1 MKTKTNRIHFAAV
14 TGICVI
20 ALAMFFASGCGKK
33 ESGEGKKKLNLYIW
47 SAYLSDELINKFQKE
62 TGVEVH
68 YDTYDSNEALEEKLQ
83 SGIAEYDIVVPS
95 DYTVRRLVV
104 QNLLENLDHKRLSNI
119 KNISPRL
126 LNLSFDPQNAHSIP
140 FLWGTAGIGYD
151 KTKVTEP
158 VDSWGVLWNPK
169 FKDQILMLDDM
180 RECFA
185 VALKWKGHSVNS
197 KNPAELEEAKNLL
210 TQQKPLVK
218 IYSSSDFDEKLLSGD
233 VWLAHGWSGQ
243 LAKAKD
249 HKPGLAYVV
258 PKEGATIWVDCMA
271 IPKTAPHKDEAYM
284 FMNWVMDAQV
294 AADITNFSGYPSPNE
309 AAKAYIKP
317 EYLNDPAR
325 YPDEATLSKCE
336 FLEDLG
342 EATQIMDRYWTEIKS
357 R

>member
-1 MKTKTNRIHFAAV
+1 MKDKLLRYFII
-14 TGICVI
+14 TGISAVI
-20 ALAMFFASGCGKK
+20 LISLFTCGDKR
-33 ESGEGKKKLNLYIW
+33 EGNQAKKKLNLYIW
-47 SAYLSDELINKFQKE
+47 SAYLSDEIINKFEQQ
-62 TGVEVH
+62 TGIDVH

-95 DYTVRRLVV
+95 DYTVRRLIV
-104 QNLLENLDHKRLSNI
+104 QDLLEKLDHTKLSNL
-119 KNISPRL
+119 KNTSPHL
-126 LNLSFDPQNAHSIP
+126 LNLSFDPENEHSVP

-151 KTKVTEP
+151 KTKVTGS
-158 VDSWGVLWNPK
+158 VDSWSILWNPQY
-169 FKDQILMLDDM
+169 KDQILMLDDM
-180 RECFA
+180 RECFG

-210 TQQKPLVK
+210 IQQKPLVK

-249 HKPGLAYVV
+249 HKPSLAYVV

-271 IPKTAPHKDEAYM
+271 IPKSAPHKEEAYA
-284 FMNWVMDAQV
+284 FMNWVMEPQI
-294 AADITNFSGYPSPNE
+294 AADIANFSGYPSPNE
-309 AAKAYIKP
+309 KAKAYIKP

-325 YPDEATLSKCE
+325 YPDEATLAKCE